1 MYTFLLPDAGEGTH
15 ESQIVSWHFQEGDE
29 VKEFDVL
36 FEMESDKATVDIPS
50 PVSGKIV
57 KIYVAEGEVGIV
69 GKPVVDIATGEDDD
83 SAAADADQVSGRDA
97 DVSAAASVK
106 ASFPADGQDAPLR
119 QAGEPEAGGDV
130 DVRTLAV
137 PRVRVF
143 ARRNGVD
150 LTRVKGTGS
159 HGKITME
166 DVESFLADG
175 GEDVQAPPAEPAVS
189 AAGAPNVDGAVSPS
203 QSSLARS
210 SEARECSSES
220 KTCVRDAKQ
229 VSAVRSGASGVR
241 AERREPLTSMRRA
254 TNRALVASYTQAPH
268 VTIMDRVDCSLLVE
282 HRAQLKDRAAQREA
296 KLTYTAYLVKAAVA
310 MLKAHPEL
318 NARIDAD
325 ADEMV
330 YFDDI
335 NIGVAMDTPG
345 GLVVPVLRDA
355 NHLSLF
361 DVARAISADAQ
372 AARDGK
378 LSAADMKGGSLTI
391 TNVGGYATGGVWS
404 TPIINSAESVI
415 IGIGRIE
422 EEFMP
427 DEERQPVL
435 KPMMKISF
443 TFDHRVVDGV
453 AAQLALNDFK
463 AFVADPNLM
472 LAEG

>member
-15 ESQIVSWHFQEGDE
+15 ESEIVRWHFKEGDQVE
-29 VKEFDVL
+29 EFDVL

-50 PVSGKIV
+50 PVSGTIK
-57 KIYVAEGEVGIV
+57 KIYVPEGEIGIV
-69 GKPVVDIATGEDDD
+69 GKPVVDIDTGEGGEEPQDKPAAEAAP
-83 SAAADADQVSGRDA
+83 AAAGTSEKTAGVN
-97 DVSAAASVK
+97 
-106 ASFPADGQDAPLR
+106 FPADQQGATQQ
-119 QAGEPEAGGDV
+119 QAQTPDTSSSGV

-150 LTRVKGTGS
+150 LTQVSGTGN

-166 DVESFLADG
+166 DVEAYLAG
-175 GEDVQAPPAEPAVS
+175 GSKPVHPAPAEPAVT
-189 AAGAPNVDGAVSPS
+189 AAGAPKEE
-203 QSSLARS
+203 RS
-210 SEARECSSES
+210 CEAKPTRSCSEKAAP
-220 KTCVRDAKQ
+220 THPA
-229 VSAVRSGASGVR
+229 ASG
-241 AERREPLTSMRRA
+241 ERRQRRERLSGMRKA

-268 VTIMDRVDCSLLVE
+268 VTIMDRVDCTELVA
-282 HRAQLKDRAAQREA
+282 HRADLKGKAADREV

-318 NARIDAD
+318 NAQIDAG

-330 YFDDI
+330 MFEDI
-335 NIGVAMDTPG
+335 NIGVAMDTPT
-345 GLVVPVLRDA
+345 GLVVPVIRDA
-355 NHLSLF
+355 DQRSLF
-361 DVARAISADAQ
+361 DIARTITADAER
-372 AARDGK
+372 AREGQ
-378 LSAADMKGGSLTI
+378 LGAQDMKGGSLTI
-391 TNVGGYATGGVWS
+391 TNVGGFATGGVWS
-404 TPIINSAESVI
+404 TPIINGGESVI

-427 DEERQPVL
+427 DEQRQPVL

-463 AFVADPNLM
+463 AFVADPNLL

>member
-15 ESQIVSWHFQEGDE
+15 ESEIVRWHFKEGDQVE
-29 VKEFDVL
+29 EFDVL

-50 PVSGKIV
+50 PVSGVIK
-57 KIYVAEGEVGIV
+57 KIYVGEGEIGIV
-69 GKPVVDIATGEDDD
+69 GKPVVDIATSAEDEAATSDPHESTAGERD
-83 SAAADADQVSGRDA
+83 SQTRAGVN
-97 DVSAAASVK
+97 
-106 ASFPADGQDAPLR
+106 FPADEQGPTQT
-119 QAGEPEAGGDV
+119 QAQTPSVVETAA

-150 LTRVKGTGS
+150 LTQVHGTGN

-166 DVESFLADG
+166 DVESFLAG
-175 GEDVQAPPAEPAVS
+175 NHKPVEPAPAEPPVS
-189 AAGAPNVDGAVSPS
+189 AAGAPSPTTDEAPSPAKATCCRQSQPAAGAAPS
-203 QSSLARS
+203 AP
-210 SEARECSSES
+210 
-220 KTCVRDAKQ
+220 T
-229 VSAVRSGASGVR
+229 G
-241 AERREPLTSMRRA
+241 ERRQRRERLTGMRKA

-268 VTIMDRVDCSLLVE
+268 VTIMDRVDCTELVA
-282 HRAQLKDRAAQREA
+282 HRAALKEKASEREV

-310 MLKAHPEL
+310 MLKAHPQL
-318 NARIDAD
+318 NAQIDAP
-325 ADEMV
+325 AEEMV

-335 NIGVAMDTPG
+335 NIGVAMDTPN

-355 NHLSLF
+355 DQRSLF
-361 DVARAISADAQ
+361 DIARAISADAQ
-372 AARDGK
+372 RAREGQ
-378 LSAADMKGGSLTI
+378 LSAQEMKGGSLTI
-391 TNVGGYATGGVWS
+391 TNVGGFATGGVWS
-404 TPIINSAESVI
+404 TPIINSGESVI
-415 IGIGRIE
+415 IGVGRIE

-427 DEERQPVL
+427 DENRQPVL

-463 AFVADPNLM
+463 AFVADPNLL